1 MPQVVPP
8 GSGPSRSDPQ
18 QPYRRRRPEPPAPPS
33 AWPARLLKYAIGFA
47 VAILLLDSL
56 IGSSGLLE
64 ALRARHHY
72 AALSADLEQKRRE
85 NAELRDE
92 IRRLRE
98 DPATI
103 EAIARQELGLVRPD
117 EVLVV
122 IHDES
127 NR

>member
-8 GSGPSRSDPQ
+8 GSGTPRSDSP
-18 QPYRRRRPEPPAPPS
+18 PLYRRRRTAPPVATS
-33 AWPARLLKYAIGFA
+33 GWPARLLKYLIVFVTA
-47 VAILLLDSL
+47 VLLLDSL

-64 ALRARHHY
+64 ALRARRQY
-72 AALSADLEQKRRE
+72 AALAADLDQKRRE
-85 NAELRDE
+85 NADLRDE

-103 EAIARQELGLVRPD
+103 ESIARQELGLMRPG

-122 IHDES
+122 VHDDKK
-127 NR
+127 